1 MLVAG
6 FGIDNPDEGLRH
18 DGPQVQVDNR
28 RNLLGLREILFPVV
42 DDLDLRIASVGV
54 RRVGFCQG
62 TNEEKMAEKK
72 GMRREHWLL
81 SSQRICKK
89 HFLCWAPR

>member
-1 MLVAG
+1 
-6 FGIDNPDEGLRH
+6 
-18 DGPQVQVDNR
+18 
-28 RNLLGLREILFPVV
+28 
-42 DDLDLRIASVGV
+42 VGV
-54 RRVGFCQG
+54 GRVGFCQG

-89 HFLCWAPR
+89 HFLCWTPR